1 MLVTEPADK
10 RSVLHSGD
18 YSDQATVNM
27 FGLHRPL
34 ANHCF
39 GKLSPWELETNKLS
53 MAKEMKK
60 AVEDI
65 LICSLVERMGHITKT
80 MQEM

>member
-10 RSVLHSGD
+10 RSVLVVIT
-18 YSDQATVNM
+18 ATVNM
-27 FGLHRPL
+27 VGLHRPL

-65 LICSLVERMGHITKT
+65 LICSLVEKMGHISKT
-80 MQEM
+80 MQ